1 MARPD
6 EPPPRWGVA
15 ADALVVLMRRGAD
28 KAVVGQSPTVV
39 GPTEPTAARDRSWW
53 RPKDGT
59 LIRGQRRWRGDA
71 SLVFRSQASLA
82 LLTCL

>member
-15 ADALVVLMRRGAD
+15 ADALVVLRRRGAD

-39 GPTEPTAARDRSWW
+39 GPTEPCR
-53 RPKDGT
+53 K
-59 LIRGQRRWRGDA
+59 GQKLVATEDMGHEAVDSDVGAGMPA
-71 SLVFRSQASLA
+71 SCSGLKPASP
-82 LLTCL
+82 C